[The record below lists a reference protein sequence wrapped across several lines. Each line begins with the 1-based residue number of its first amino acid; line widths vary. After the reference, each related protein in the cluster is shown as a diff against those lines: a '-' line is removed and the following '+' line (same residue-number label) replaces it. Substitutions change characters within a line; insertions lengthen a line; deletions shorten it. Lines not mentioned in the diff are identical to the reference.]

1 MKILSGEIV
10 EITSTNI
17 LIAFLIIWSI
27 IYIMNTTKKQQL
39 EKKSDNGENET
50 PMGLKIYYGLFGILR
65 TSAGLKIIDK
75 VGKYK
80 FWRKLSL
87 WLIPLCMIISILTLY
102 MFITSTINLFSGTV
116 PKETSKPVIFLFGN
130 LIPWIPGIVALII
143 GITLHE
149 LAHGIVARAYNL
161 KIKSTG
167 LLLGLGIPLG
177 AFVELSDEFKET
189 NNKIRGAVASAGPIA
204 NVIIFFMAIF
214 TMPFVMNIDSPI
226 TISNVLEDY
235 PAQGVLLKGDVIYSI
250 NDHKI
255 NSLTSFQNA
264 VKDIKPKEKIKI
276 TILRNNELKTI
287 TTLTTT
293 KEGLI
298 GINAEAS
305 ASISFIL
312 QTLYW
317 TSMLNL
323 MLGFFNLLPA
333 LPLDGFYIW
342 NALPELIRDLKK
354 GNKILNKISTITE
367 HLINERSLTS
377 ISLMVWGLIFVSMAY
392 SFI

>member
-1 MKILSGEIV
+1 
-10 EITSTNI
+10 
-17 LIAFLIIWSI
+17 
-27 IYIMNTTKKQQL
+27 MNTTKKQQL

-204 NVIIFFMAIF
+204 NVIIFFIAIF
-214 TMPFVMNIDSPI
+214 AMPFVMNIDSPI

-377 ISLMVWGLIFVSMAY
+377 ISLMVWGLIFVSMVY
-392 SFI
+392 SFM

>member
-1 MKILSGEIV
+1 M

-17 LIAFLIIWSI
+17 LMVFLIIWSI
-27 IYIMNTTKKQQL
+27 IYIINTKKQKL
-39 EKKSDNGENET
+39 EKKSDNGENEYET
-50 PMGLKIYYGLFGILR
+50 SQMGLKIYYGLFGILR

-87 WLIPLCMIISILTLY
+87 WLIPICMIISILTLY

-116 PKETSKPVIFLFGN
+116 SKETSKPIIFLFGN

-177 AFVELSDEFKET
+177 AFVELSDEFKDT

-204 NVIIFFMAIF
+204 NVIIFVIAIF
-214 TMPFVMNIDSPI
+214 AMPFAMNMDSPI
-226 TISNVLEDY
+226 TISNVAEDY

-264 VKDIKPKEKIKI
+264 VKDIKPNEKIKI
-276 TILRNNELKTI
+276 TILRNNKLITINSI
-287 TTLTTT
+287 TTSTD
-293 KEGLI
+293 GLI

-305 ASISFIL
+305 AGISFIL

-333 LPLDGFYIW
+333 LPLDGFHIW
-342 NALPELIRDLKK
+342 NALPELIRDLRKD
-354 GNKILNKISTITE
+354 NKLLNKISMITE
-367 HLINERSLTS
+367 YLINERSLTS
-377 ISLMVWGLIFVSMAY
+377 ISLMVWGLIFISMTY
-392 SFI
+392 SFM